1 MNRKIKLQ
9 LISGVIIAVLMCF
22 GCVTTKGAGTKSE
35 AEASQAIPP
44 ESPFAKIKTGMG
56 ESQVQDILG
65 LYNDFEVKTMAQGYI
80 PFYQALGG
88 DVVQTIYYYK
98 EQGRIYLEGPG
109 YNSKVVK
116 IEYDPT
122 EDGYQ

>member
-1 MNRKIKLQ
+1 
-9 LISGVIIAVLMCF
+9 MCF

-44 ESPFAKIKTGMG
+44 ESPFSKIKTGMG
-56 ESQVQDILG
+56 ERQAEDLLG
-65 LYNDFEVKTMAQGYI
+65 LYNDFEVQSMGTGFI

-88 DVVQTIYYYK
+88 SIVRTIQYYK
-98 EQGRIYLEGPG
+98 GQGRIYLEGPG
-109 YNSKVVK
+109 YDSKVVK

-122 EDGYQ
+122 EDGYK